1 MHTQLIKDLW
11 NVELLEGQNIRTK
24 KNKKNTQMFL
34 LRRKLERKQ
43 GTKKGKKEEKRKD
56 ERQNF
61 PEQIKNK

>member
-1 MHTQLIKDLW
+1 MLNYSKDKIS
-11 NVELLEGQNIRTK
+11 EQK